1 MTMITTTTMI
11 VILMI
16 ESGQQILGQILFQSE
31 GRCIK
36 GICIEIEDVFLKIL
50 CFEMVKRIL
59 AGLWVKE
66 DARWRRCPWCGVRG
80 ASTTTR
86 ESLQR
91 SQIST
96 DPPRAAPRLTQWK
109 MEMLRRKLLKERA
122 VKLKWEISNEKSN
135 SAKKKSNSTRAALS
149 TGTGH

>member
-66 DARWRRCPWCGVRG
+66 DAR
-80 ASTTTR
+80 
-86 ESLQR
+86 
-91 SQIST
+91 
-96 DPPRAAPRLTQWK
+96 
-109 MEMLRRKLLKERA
+109 
-122 VKLKWEISNEKSN
+122 
-135 SAKKKSNSTRAALS
+135 
-149 TGTGH
+149 